1 MLGNRGLGRGGGR
14 GGGQGRHARGG
25 ARGGGPPVLAFDDDD
40 EDDAPIVPALVAPV
54 MIPPPIPVAPVLAPP
69 MIIGINQID
78 LNAVIPPPPGF
89 AIANIQLVN
98 PDVDLNV
105 MPDPE

>member
-1 MLGNRGLGRGGGR
+1 MFGNRGLGGGGR

-25 ARGGGPPVLAFDDDD
+25 ARGGGGPPVLALDD
-40 EDDAPIVPALVAPV
+40 ENENQQVVPALVAPV
-54 MIPPPIPVAPVLAPP
+54 MIPPPIAPVLAPP

-98 PDVDLNV
+98 PDIDLNV